1 MDYLNLTQWPAML
14 LTVAAAWL
22 VGSRSPRKRNLGFWV
37 FLVSNL
43 LWVVWG
49 WYARAYALIILQVC
63 LAALNIRGAKKNDL
77 EADSRVLITP
87 AASRRNWRP
96 PDS

>member
-77 EADSRVLITP
+77 ETDSRV
-87 AASRRNWRP
+87 
-96 PDS
+96 

>member
-37 FLVSNL
+37 FLVSNF

-63 LAALNIRGAKKNDL
+63 LAALNIRGAKKNDI
-77 EADSRVLITP
+77 ETDARV
-87 AASRRNWRP
+87 
-96 PDS
+96 

>member
-77 EADSRVLITP
+77 EVDSRP
-87 AASRRNWRP
+87 
-96 PDS
+96 

>member
-49 WYARAYALIILQVC
+49 WYARAYALIILQIC
-63 LAALNIRGAKKNDL
+63 LAALNIRGARKNDL
-77 EADSRVLITP
+77 EVDSRP
-87 AASRRNWRP
+87 
-96 PDS
+96 

>member
-37 FLVSNL
+37 FLVSNF

-49 WYARAYALIILQVC
+49 WYARAYALIVLQIC
-63 LAALNIRGAKKNDL
+63 LAALNIRGARKNDL
-77 EADSRVLITP
+77 EVDSR
-87 AASRRNWRP
+87 A
-96 PDS
+96 

>member
-77 EADSRVLITP
+77 EADSRV
-87 AASRRNWRP
+87 
-96 PDS
+96 

>member
-49 WYARAYALIILQVC
+49 WYARAYALIILQIC

-77 EADSRVLITP
+77 ETNSRL
-87 AASRRNWRP
+87 
-96 PDS
+96 